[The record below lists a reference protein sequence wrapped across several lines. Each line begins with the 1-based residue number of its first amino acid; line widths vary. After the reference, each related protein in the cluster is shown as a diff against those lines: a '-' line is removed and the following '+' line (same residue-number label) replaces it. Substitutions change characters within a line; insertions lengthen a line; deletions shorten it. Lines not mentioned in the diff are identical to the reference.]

1 MRVIGWRKNW
11 VLILCCAIVLR
22 NSFKINDL
30 REIYSVEINLIFF
43 SEDFFLSCAS
53 AILKHSHI
61 TSIIIQ
67 HSFYWEK
74 HGAAIICKLQFN
86 FHDSLANNNK
96 WWRRQFCSIHKS
108 HHPEKKSIFTMT
120 EKLPMLLSKSDFMP
134 CVSLRSASYVT
145 QLHDFFLPRH
155 LCQFT
160 FSLQP
165 LAYIDIFGALLW
177 LFIFLLDHVV
187 AFFCHSSCPN

>member
-43 SEDFFLSCAS
+43 SEEFFLSCTS
-53 AILKHSHI
+53 AILKPSHI

-108 HHPEKKSIFTMT
+108 HHPEKKAFLRWL
-120 EKLPMLLSKSDFMP
+120 KNCP
-134 CVSLRSASYVT
+134 CCSQNLISCLVCRSEAHLT
-145 QLHDFFLPRH
+145 LHNCTTFFFLAIYVNSHFRCSH
-155 LCQFT
+155 
-160 FSLQP
+160 
-165 LAYIDIFGALLW
+165 
-177 LFIFLLDHVV
+177 
-187 AFFCHSSCPN
+187 